1 MAASIRRTK
10 IVATL
15 GPASSSPE
23 MIAKLIEAGVNVFR
37 LNFSHGKQSEHAE
50 CIRRIRA
57 ASSDGCG
64 CVGILQDLQG
74 PKIRVGPMVDRKPIL
89 LEAGKRL
96 RIVTS
101 EVQGTPDLISTTY
114 EPLPDDV
121 RPGDMILLDD
131 GRLQVRVVAKEGRAV
146 VVEVVIGGLLGE
158 HKGMNLPHTPLSAPC
173 LTAKDISDLR
183 FGVAQGVDY
192 IGLSFVRQ
200 AQDILEVRRLCRE
213 AGRDLPVVAKI
224 ERIEAIERL
233 EEIVDAADAIMV
245 ARGDLGVETG
255 PAEVPILQKQIL
267 DTAGCKGKPDIT
279 ATQMLETMV
288 ENPLPSRAEATDVAN
303 AVFDGTDAVM
313 LSAETAMGKYPVEAV
328 RTMAQIAIHASQTGH
343 LVFSTLH
350 TNDAAGAITRLVDM
364 GIEPFLIA
372 SSLTGTLAQRLVRRI
387 CPHCR
392 VEAEHSAGALA
403 ELGLKPADGP
413 FWRGAG
419 CPACFGSGYLGRSGI
434 YEMLSMDE
442 SIRELVLK
450 RASAGHIRAAA
461 RQTGMRTLVEDGAA
475 KVRRGVTTPEEVL
488 RVVHA

>member
-313 LSAETAMGKYPVEAV
+313 LSAETAVGEYPVETITAMNRICIEAEKEVETPNFNDYQSDEGILRVDEAIAKSAAYTALNLNVKAIAAMTQSGSTALWMSRISTHVPIYALTPEVETRRKVTLFRGVYPVNFKPSSHDRDQLLSEAQDELRRRGAV
-328 RTMAQIAIHASQTGH
+328 RNGDLILLTIG
-343 LVFSTLH
+343 
-350 TNDAAGAITRLVDM
+350 
-364 GIEPFLIA
+364 EPI
-372 SSLTGTLAQRLVRRI
+372 
-387 CPHCR
+387 
-392 VEAEHSAGALA
+392 
-403 ELGLKPADGP
+403 
-413 FWRGAG
+413 
-419 CPACFGSGYLGRSGI
+419 GRSGGTNTMKI
-434 YEMLSMDE
+434 
-442 SIRELVLK
+442 
-450 RASAGHIRAAA
+450 
-461 RQTGMRTLVEDGAA
+461 
-475 KVRRGVTTPEEVL
+475 VRIGERKIT
-488 RVVHA
+488 